1 MQVQGTVYK
10 IGETE
15 TFPSGFTKRL
25 LVVESEGEY
34 TQKIPM
40 EFVKEKTSILDNYKV
55 GDKVTVDINLRGN
68 EYQEKF
74 YLSAQGWKIEKS
86 EGSTPAEP
94 TKDSKNFKATPSE
107 AFGHEKKSFAQETEE
122 DLEDSLPF

>member
-1 MQVQGTVYK
+1 MQVQGTIYK

-34 TQKIPM
+34 PQKIPM

-94 TKDSKNFKATPSE
+94 TKSANDYKATPSE
-107 AFGHEKKSFAQETEE
+107 AFGKGNDVFAEETDELD
-122 DLEDSLPF
+122 DLGF

>member
-1 MQVQGTVYK
+1 MQVQGNIYK
-10 IGETE
+10 IGDTE

-25 LVVESEGEY
+25 LVVETEGEY
-34 TQKIPM
+34 PQKIPM
-40 EFVKEKTSILDNYKV
+40 EFVKEKTSILDNYRI

-74 YLSAQGWKIEKS
+74 YLSAQGWRIEKT

-94 TKDSKNFKATPSE
+94 LKDSNNFKATPHE
-107 AFGHEKKSFAQETEE
+107 AFGHEKTFAQET
-122 DLEDSLPF
+122 DDSDSSDLPF

>member
-1 MQVQGTVYK
+1 MQVQGTIYK

-34 TQKIPM
+34 PQKIPM

-86 EGSTPAEP
+86 EGSNTAEP
-94 TKDSKNFKATPSE
+94 TKNANDYKATPSQ
-107 AFGHEKKSFAQETEE
+107 AFGKGNDVFAEETDELD
-122 DLEDSLPF
+122 DLGF

>member
-1 MQVQGTVYK
+1 MQVQGTIYK

-34 TQKIPM
+34 PQKIPM

-74 YLSAQGWKIEKS
+74 YLSAQGWRIQAS
-86 EGSTPAEP
+86 EGSNTAEP
-94 TKDSKNFKATPSE
+94 TKNANDYKATPSE
-107 AFGHEKKSFAQETEE
+107 AFM
-122 DLEDSLPF
+122 DDSDSQDLPF

>member
-1 MQVQGTVYK
+1 MQVQGTIYK

-34 TQKIPM
+34 PQKIPM
-40 EFVKEKTSILDNYKV
+40 EFVKEKTSILDNYKI

-94 TKDSKNFKATPSE
+94 SGKLKPATPHE
-107 AFGHEKKSFAQETEE
+107 AFGHEKKSFAQEIDEDS
-122 DLEDSLPF
+122 DLELPF

>member
-1 MQVQGTVYK
+1 MQVQGNIYK

-34 TQKIPM
+34 PQKIPM

-86 EGSTPAEP
+86 EGSNTAEP
-94 TKDSKNFKATPSE
+94 TKNANDYKATPSE
-107 AFGHEKKSFAQETEE
+107 AFAEE
-122 DLEDSLPF
+122 ESDLPF